1 MATDRSERPYDI
13 VVLGATGF
21 TGGLTAR
28 YLARHMPAGGRWAVA
43 GRNPDRLRELAAE
56 LSGLAGADA
65 NAGAVREPAPVGTI
79 VADTSDAASLRDM
92 AQATRV
98 VATTVGPYVQY
109 GDGVVAACAEA
120 GTDYLDLTGEPEF
133 VDRSYLAADGPA
145 RASGA
150 RLVHCCGFDSIPADL
165 GVYYTVSQLP
175 GGVPLTVEGHVRVG
189 GRPSSGTIHS
199 AIGIAGR
206 LPQGAAA
213 ARRRKAVEGPVPGG
227 RRIRTSGGDPRRPL
241 KRFDGRWAVALP
253 LIDTSVVAHSARL
266 VERYGPDFTYH
277 HYGVADHVA
286 SLVGLG
292 LAAVPVILAAQ
303 VPPTRDLLLRRFPA
317 GAGPSEE
324 QRARAFFEVTF
335 VGDGGGRRVVTRVSG
350 GDPGYDETAK
360 MLSESAMGLAFDDGL
375 PARAGQ
381 VTPAAAMGDRLI
393 ERLVAA
399 GITFEVL
406 ERA

>member
-1 MATDRSERPYDI
+1 MAATAKERPYD
-13 VVLGATGF
+13 VVLLGATGF

-43 GRNPDRLRELAAE
+43 GRNRDRLATLAGE
-56 LSGLAGADA
+56 LSALAGESAA
-65 NAGAVREPAPVGTI
+65 AGGAEVGTV
-79 VADTSDAASLRDM
+79 VADTSDAASL
-92 AQATRV
+92 QALAESTRV
-98 VATTVGPYVQY
+98 LATTVGPYVRY
-109 GDGVVAACAEA
+109 GDGVAAACAAA

-133 VDRSYLAADGPA
+133 VDRTFLAQDTTA

-175 GGVPLTVEGHVRVG
+175 EGVPLTVEGHVRVG

-213 ARRRKAVEGPVPGG
+213 ARRRRAAEAPVPG
-227 RRIRTSGGDPRRPL
+227 RRIRTSGGDLRRPL
-241 KRFDGRWAVALP
+241 KRFDGRWAVGLP
-253 LIDTSVVAHSARL
+253 LIDTAVVEHSARL
-266 VERYGPDFTYH
+266 VDRYGPDFTYH
-277 HYGVADHVA
+277 HYGVAEHLA
-286 SLVGLG
+286 SLMGLG
-292 LAAVPVILAAQ
+292 LAAGPLVLAAQ
-303 VPPTRDLLLRRFPA
+303 VPPARDLLLRRFPA
-317 GAGPSEE
+317 GDGPSEE
-324 QRARAFFEVTF
+324 QRARSFFEVTF
-335 VGDGGGRRVVTRVSG
+335 VGEGGGRRVVTRLSG

-360 MLSESAMGLAFDDGL
+360 MLSESAMCLAFDEDL
-375 PARAGQ
+375 PPLSGQ

-393 ERLVAA
+393 ERLCAA

-406 ERA
+406 EHS

>member
-1 MATDRSERPYDI
+1 MAATATDRPYD
-13 VVLGATGF
+13 VVLLGATGF
-21 TGGLTAR
+21 TGALTAR
-28 YLARHMPAGGRWAVA
+28 YLARHMPSGGRWAVA
-43 GRNPDRLRELAAE
+43 GRNRDRLAELAGQLSALGGAE
-56 LSGLAGADA
+56 
-65 NAGAVREPAPVGTI
+65 VGTV
-79 VADTSDAASLRDM
+79 VADTSDASSLR
-92 AQATRV
+92 ALAEATRV
-98 VATTVGPYVQY
+98 LATTVGPYVRY
-109 GDGVVAACAEA
+109 GDGVVAACAAA

-133 VDRSYLAADGPA
+133 VDRTYLAQDGPA

-165 GVYYTVSQLP
+165 GVYYTVGQLP
-175 GGVPLTVEGHVRVG
+175 EGVPVTVEGYVRVG

-213 ARRRKAVEGPVPGG
+213 GRRRRAAEGPVPG
-227 RRIRTSGGDPRRPL
+227 RRIRTGGGDPRRPL

-253 LIDTSVVAHSARL
+253 LIDTAVVARSARL

-286 SLVGLG
+286 SVVGLG
-292 LAAVPVILAAQ
+292 LAAAPLVVAAQ
-303 VPPTRDLLLRRFPA
+303 VPPARDLLLRRFPA

-324 QRARAFFEVTF
+324 QRARAFFAVTF
-335 VGDGGGRRVVTRVSG
+335 VGEGGGRRVVTRVAG

-360 MLSESAMGLAFDDGL
+360 MLSESAMCLAFDDGL
-375 PARAGQ
+375 PPRSGQ

-399 GITFEVL
+399 GISFEVL
-406 ERA
+406 ERS